1 MSKTRSEQHDNRTY
15 RTSVVLGAMALVVGL
30 LASAVLSVDALGLI
44 PALPGCGAQ
53 SACDRLTG
61 GVWGRIPLLDVPVSF
76 VGFAYFLAMLV
87 LWFRERST
95 RALRVVMRLAA
106 VYSLFSIGLM
116 AVLGLWCPWCLAA
129 QGANLVYWFCT
140 GVRSRGSVRPRTGRV
155 VGVLAMSVVVL
166 VLLMVVRQLGRA
178 ERAIEAERALAES
191 LQRIAEAEADRER
204 LALLEGRHVIGAAE
218 PAVEL
223 VMFTDYQCPDC
234 RRIERQVAA
243 ILESQPDVAVV
254 IKHFPFNAACNEHA
268 GGRSP
273 HPNACWAARAAETAA
288 LLGGDEGFA
297 RMHEWLFREKGSF
310 TDASFPEALRSLG
323 FDPAEFIGIM
333 TSPETLELVR
343 GDTDDAKALGVFFT
357 PMIFVNGQEYTWYY
371 GDEGSL
377 EAAIAAGRER
387 PVVAPPGILGKLVAD
402 WSGRAV
408 QPSRSDGQRAARGA
422 GVEVTV
428 YGDYRGGPSRTLDAA
443 IRGLLDSGT
452 ALSYRFRHF
461 PVDPDCNP
469 AASGFSARNE
479 GACLDARLVEA
490 VERLHGAEARW
501 RLHEQLMDSGP
512 GADRSELLTGLGL
525 DAAAVLAF
533 AADDD
538 AIQALI
544 RADVEEKV
552 RIWRMHT
559 PVLVVD
565 GRFVPR
571 WQHDEVPPAELI
583 RELLGVAGASG
594 HAPARD
600 SAAGPDPG
608 L

>member
-254 IKHFPFNAACNEHA
+254 IKHFPFKVLAKD
-268 GGRSP
+268 GDIVV
-273 HPNACWAARAAETAA
+273 
-288 LLGGDEGFA
+288 LGGLVKDDVQDSQQGVPLLSDIPLFG
-297 RMHEWLFREKGSF
+297 RLFRSDVVSVTKSNLLVF
-310 TDASFPEALRSLG
+310 IRST
-323 FDPAEFIGIM
+323 II
-333 TSPETLELVR
+333 R
-343 GDTDDAKALGVFFT
+343 DDADL
-357 PMIFVNGQEYTWYY
+357 
-371 GDEGSL
+371 
-377 EAAIAAGRER
+377 AGATAEKYRYIRDQQMERRER
-387 PVVAPPGILGKLVAD
+387 GLMFLD
-402 WSGRAV
+402 
-408 QPSRSDGQRAARGA
+408 DGN
-422 GVEVTV
+422 
-428 YGDYRGGPSRTLDAA
+428 L
-443 IRGLLDSGT
+443 
-452 ALSYRFRHF
+452 
-461 PVDPDCNP
+461 
-469 AASGFSARNE
+469 
-479 GACLDARLVEA
+479 
-490 VERLHGAEARW
+490 
-501 RLHEQLMDSGP
+501 
-512 GADRSELLTGLGL
+512 
-525 DAAAVLAF
+525 
-533 AADDD
+533 
-538 AIQALI
+538 
-544 RADVEEKV
+544 
-552 RIWRMHT
+552 
-559 PVLVVD
+559 PVL
-565 GRFVPR
+565 PT
-571 WQHDEVPPAELI
+571 WEEQIQQLPEVPE
-583 RELLGVAGASG
+583 
-594 HAPARD
+594 
-600 SAAGPDPG
+600 SATGEG
-608 L
+608 